1 MDLGM
6 FVYAAWIFILPYH
19 MFRTRGLKAS
29 TGILSLIAVYIAA
42 LMTAAI
48 TAIILGH

>member
-6 FVYAAWIFILPYH
+6 FVYVAWIFILPYH
-19 MFRTRGLKAS
+19 MFRTRGRKAF

-42 LMTAAI
+42 FVTAAI
-48 TAIILGH
+48 TAIILGY